1 MASLIVTP
9 NSLPAILVS
18 LERQNFHFLA
28 TTPQDIKK
36 YLRLKFQF
44 ILIIQGALTLL
55 ILLGIALVG
64 KFTLLSAT
72 VFVLGGVLY
81 TIPATANYL
90 LKDYRQ
96 PFFEWS
102 DYIQLINRGRS
113 NARMV
118 LIMFAKWI
126 VTIIAVVV
134 AVVLVALFGAFWPN
148 MLLSLLVVGGI
159 LAMYIWQILKWQKI

>member
-1 MASLIVTP
+1 M
-9 NSLPAILVS
+9 
-18 LERQNFHFLA
+18 
-28 TTPQDIKK
+28 
-36 YLRLKFQF
+36 KFQF

-113 NARMV
+113 NAKMV

-126 VTIIAVVV
+126 ATIIAVVV